1 MFRDLHNSNMISLTR
16 PLVFFDLETT
26 GIDLYQDRI
35 VQIGAIQLLPNGEKK
50 EWEWLINPTIPIPK
64 EAYDIHGIT
73 NDMVRDKP
81 TFGELSD
88 TLSTLFFGADL
99 GGYNVRN
106 FDIPMLVNEFNR
118 IGMALDTESIA
129 IIDSYAIWRAKEP
142 RTLAAAY
149 EKYCGKTLVNAHDA
163 IVDIRTALDVF
174 EGQIQYYEDIPTTV
188 HELHE
193 LTFPKDA
200 DSYDAEGKLKFVD
213 GVLTINFGKNKG
225 KTLQALATNDPRYLE
240 WILGGSFSEKV
251 KGAVRG
257 VLT

>member
-1 MFRDLHNSNMISLTR
+1 MIPLTR

-35 VQIGAIQLLPNGEKK
+35 VQIGAIQMLPNGEKK

-64 EAYDIHGIT
+64 EAFDIHGIT
-73 NDMVRDKP
+73 NGMVQDKP
-81 TFGELSD
+81 TFGELAD
-88 TLSTLFFGADL
+88 QLSALFFDADL

-118 IGMALDTESIA
+118 IGMAFDTESVA

-142 RTLAAAY
+142 RTLEAAY

-163 IVDIRTALDVF
+163 TVDIRAALDVF
-174 EGQIQYYEDIPTTV
+174 EGQMQYYQDIPKTA
-188 HELHE
+188 EALHE
-193 LTFPKDA
+193 LTFPKDP

-225 KTLQALATNDPRYLE
+225 KTLPELAANDPGYLE
-240 WILGGSFSEKV
+240 WILSGSFSEKI
-251 KGAVRG
+251 KSAVRD

>member
-1 MFRDLHNSNMISLTR
+1 MIPLTR

-50 EWEWLINPTIPIPK
+50 EWEWLINPAIPIPK

-88 TLSTLFFGADL
+88 TLSTLFFDTDL

-118 IGMALDTESIA
+118 IGMAFDTESIA
-129 IIDSYAIWRAKEP
+129 IVDSYAIWRAKEP
-142 RTLAAAY
+142 RTLEAAY

-163 IVDIRTALDVF
+163 IADIRATLDVF
-174 EGQIQYYEDIPTTV
+174 EGQMQYYQDIPKTTQ
-188 HELHE
+188 ELHE
-193 LTFPKDA
+193 LAFPKDPN
-200 DSYDAEGKLKFVD
+200 SYDAEGKLKFVD

-225 KTLQALATNDPRYLE
+225 KTLPELTANDPGYLE
-240 WILGGSFSEKV
+240 WILSGSFSEKI
-251 KGAVRG
+251 KRAVRD